1 VDIFKSEREF
11 IMAHAVI
18 TLTNGVE
25 VKNAPVGF
33 SWTTF
38 FWGPFPALMRGD
50 WKWGVILLIG
60 AALTSGF
67 TSIIAGFVYN
77 KFYIKDM
84 LAKGYKV
91 NSMPPN
97 VTDDTLKAYLGTVEI
112 PHTAVAA

>member
-33 SWTTF
+33 SWTVF
-38 FWGPFPALMRGD
+38 FWGPCPAGLRGD
-50 WKWGVILLIG
+50 FKWAVILLIG
-60 AALTSGF
+60 ALLTSGF
-67 TSIIAGFVYN
+67 TSLVAGFFYN
-77 KFYIKDM
+77 KLYIKDM

-91 NSMPPN
+91 NSMPEN

-112 PHTAVAA
+112 PHAAVAA

>member
-1 VDIFKSEREF
+1 
-11 IMAHAVI
+11 MARTVI
-18 TLTNGVE
+18 TLSNGVE

-50 WKWGVILLIG
+50 FKWGAILFVL
-60 AALTSGF
+60 AMFTSGV
-67 TSIIAGFVYN
+67 SSVVAAFVYN

-97 VTDDTLKAYLGTVEI
+97 ETDDTLKAYLGTVDI
-112 PHTAVAA
+112 PHTTVAA